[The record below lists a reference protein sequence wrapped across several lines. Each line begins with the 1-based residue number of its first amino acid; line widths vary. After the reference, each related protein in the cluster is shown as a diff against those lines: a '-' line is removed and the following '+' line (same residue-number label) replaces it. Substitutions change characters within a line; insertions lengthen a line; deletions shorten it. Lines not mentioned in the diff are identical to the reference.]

1 MLVAGFLIGLSA
13 VIYLITGKAYLFAI
27 GLITIIGLGQK
38 LYTGK
43 VGLLI
48 EGKGEAKW
56 QEVIEILI
64 WNFMGVG
71 MVWLLSTGLSQV
83 IVEKSTEIV
92 ALREEAV
99 FRTFLGS
106 IFCGILMWIATI
118 GASRIGNKVV
128 SSLLTIGCVMAF
140 VLAGFPHSIA
150 DSFYFLAGNGR
161 WDIWLME
168 VAGNAI
174 GANLIGFLVK
184 EQI

>member
-1 MLVAGFLIGLSA
+1 MIVAGFLIGLSA
-13 VIYLITGKAYLFAI
+13 VIYLMTGKAYLFAI
-27 GLITIIGLGQK
+27 GLITIIGLRQK

-48 EGKGEAKW
+48 ERKIKW

-71 MVWLLSTGLSQV
+71 LVWLLSIGLGQV
-83 IVEKSTEIV
+83 IVEKSTGIV
-92 ALREEAV
+92 VLRGDSIAK
-99 FRTFLGS
+99 TFVGS

-168 VAGNAI
+168 VVGNAI
-174 GANLIGFLVK
+174 GVNLIGFLVK

>member
-1 MLVAGFLIGLSA
+1 MIVAGFLIGLSA

-48 EGKGEAKW
+48 EEKIKW
-56 QEVIEILI
+56 QEALEILI
-64 WNFMGVG
+64 WNFIGVG
-71 MVWLLSTGLSQV
+71 IVWLLSIGLGQV
-83 IVEKSTEIV
+83 IVEKSAGIV
-92 ALREEAV
+92 ALREENIVKA
-99 FRTFLGS
+99 FLGS

-118 GASRIGNKVV
+118 GASRVENRVV
-128 SSLLTIGCVMAF
+128 SSLLTIGCVVAF
-140 VLAGFPHSIA
+140 VLSGFPHSIA

-168 VAGNAI
+168 VIGNAL

>member
-1 MLVAGFLIGLSA
+1 MIVAGFLIGLSA
-13 VIYLITGKAYLFAI
+13 VIYLMTGKAYLFAI
-27 GLITIIGLGQK
+27 GLITIIGLRQK

-48 EGKGEAKW
+48 EGKIKW

-71 MVWLLSTGLSQV
+71 IVQLLSIGLSQV
-83 IVEKSTEIV
+83 IVEKSTGIV
-92 ALREEAV
+92 ALRGDSIAK
-99 FRTFLGS
+99 TFVGS

-118 GASRIGNKVV
+118 GASRIENKVV

>member
-71 MVWLLSTGLSQV
+71 LVWLLSIGLGQA
-83 IVEKSTEIV
+83 IVEKSAGIV
-92 ALREEAV
+92 ALRGESIAK
-99 FRTFLGS
+99 TFLGS

-118 GASRIGNKVV
+118 GASRVKNKVV

-168 VAGNAI
+168 VVGNAF

>member
-1 MLVAGFLIGLSA
+1 MIVAGFLIGLSA
-13 VIYLITGKAYLFAI
+13 VIYLMTGKTYLFAI
-27 GLITIIGLGQK
+27 GLITIIGLRQE

-48 EGKGEAKW
+48 EGKIKW

-71 MVWLLSTGLSQV
+71 IVWLLSTGLSQV
-83 IVEKSTEIV
+83 IVEKSAEIV
-92 ALREEAV
+92 VLRKEAV

-118 GASRIGNKVV
+118 GASRVENKVV

-168 VAGNAI
+168 VVGNAF

>member
-1 MLVAGFLIGLSA
+1 MIVAGFLIGLSA

-27 GLITIIGLGQK
+27 GLISIIGLGQK

-48 EGKGEAKW
+48 EKKIKW
-56 QEVIEILI
+56 QEVLEILI
-64 WNFMGVG
+64 WNFIGVG
-71 MVWLLSTGLSQV
+71 IVWLLSIGLGQV
-83 IVEKSTEIV
+83 IVEKSAGIV
-92 ALREEAV
+92 ALREENMV
-99 FRTFLGS
+99 KTFLGS

-118 GASRIGNKVV
+118 GASKIENRVV

-161 WDIWLME
+161 WDIWLVE
-168 VAGNAI
+168 VIGNAF
-174 GANLIGFLVK
+174 GANLIGLLAK

>member
-1 MLVAGFLIGLSA
+1 MIIAGFLIGLSA

-48 EGKGEAKW
+48 EEKIKW
-56 QEVIEILI
+56 QEVIEILV

-71 MVWLLSTGLSQV
+71 MVWLLSTGLSQI
-83 IVEKSTEIV
+83 IVEKSIGIV
-92 ALREEAV
+92 ALREESAIK
-99 FRTFLGS
+99 TFLGS

-118 GASRIGNKVV
+118 GASKIENRVV

-150 DSFYFLAGNGR
+150 DSFYFLAGNGK
-161 WDIWLME
+161 WDIWLVE
-168 VAGNAI
+168 VIGNAF
-174 GANLIGFLVK
+174 GANLIGLLAK
-184 EQI
+184 AQI

>member
-1 MLVAGFLIGLSA
+1 MIVAGFLIGLSA
-13 VIYLITGKAYLFAI
+13 VIYLMTGKAYLFAI
-27 GLITIIGLGQK
+27 GLITIIGLRQK

-48 EGKGEAKW
+48 ERKIKW

-71 MVWLLSTGLSQV
+71 IVWLLSTGLSQV
-83 IVEKSTEIV
+83 IAEKRAGIV
-92 ALREEAV
+92 ALRGDSIV
-99 FRTFLGS
+99 KTFIGS

-118 GASRIGNKVV
+118 GASRIENKVV

>member
-1 MLVAGFLIGLSA
+1 MIVAGFLIGLSA

-48 EGKGEAKW
+48 EGKIRW

-64 WNFMGVG
+64 WNFVGVG
-71 MVWLLSTGLSQV
+71 LVWLLSIGLGQV
-83 IVEKSTEIV
+83 IVEKSAGIV
-92 ALREEAV
+92 ALRGESIAK
-99 FRTFLGS
+99 TFLGS

-118 GASRIGNKVV
+118 GASKIENKVV

-168 VAGNAI
+168 VVGNAF
-174 GANLIGFLVK
+174 GANLIGLLVK
-184 EQI
+184 E

>member
-1 MLVAGFLIGLSA
+1 MIVAGFLIGLSA

-27 GLITIIGLGQK
+27 GLITIIGLEQK

-48 EGKGEAKW
+48 EGKIRW

-71 MVWLLSTGLSQV
+71 LVWLLSIGLGQV
-83 IVEKSTEIV
+83 IVEKSAGIV
-92 ALREEAV
+92 ALRGESIAK
-99 FRTFLGS
+99 TFLGS

-118 GASRIGNKVV
+118 GASKIENKVV

-168 VAGNAI
+168 VAGNAF
-174 GANLIGFLVK
+174 GANLIGLLVK
-184 EQI
+184 E